1 MDMTWEDYAECGL
14 RKSLDGVVDEWLRDS
29 IGSSE
34 DQDENEEEGEDED
47 LNYEVQLRIQFDQV
61 HQRKMRSGEVWD

>member
-34 DQDENEEEGEDED
+34 D
-47 LNYEVQLRIQFDQV
+47 
-61 HQRKMRSGEVWD
+61 